1 MRSTFLSE
9 NPFKIIITDALI
21 IFVRKSFKNHHDR
34 CTGHLC
40 IKMITLANMTTKLQ
54 INRCSQHGQGS
65 CCFCQK
71 MWINVNYGSSKK
83 LWWELPPTELV
94 NNDIISLKG
103 EDDLPLKSFA
113 GLVLLAAQFVVKNI
127 YTGLPETFPK
137 RCFREW
143 LQLVHQND
151 SYSLNNEQ
159 WSILKQPVPAWP
171 WSQ

>member
-1 MRSTFLSE
+1 M
-9 NPFKIIITDALI
+9 
-21 IFVRKSFKNHHDR
+21 
-34 CTGHLC
+34 
-40 IKMITLANMTTKLQ
+40 
-54 INRCSQHGQGS
+54 
-65 CCFCQK
+65 
-71 MWINVNYGSSKK
+71 GSSGSVQQR

-137 RCFREW
+137 RCFWEW

-151 SYSLNNEQ
+151 S
-159 WSILKQPVPAWP
+159 
-171 WSQ
+171 

>member
-1 MRSTFLSE
+1 MAAQPHTLC
-9 NPFKIIITDALI
+9 A
-21 IFVRKSFKNHHDR
+21 V
-34 CTGHLC
+34 CT
-40 IKMITLANMTTKLQ
+40 A
-54 INRCSQHGQGS
+54 
-65 CCFCQK
+65 
-71 MWINVNYGSSKK
+71 V
-83 LWWELPPTELV
+83 ELV
-94 NNDIISLKG
+94 NNDIIILKG

-159 WSILKQPVPAWP
+159 WSILKQPVPA
-171 WSQ
+171 